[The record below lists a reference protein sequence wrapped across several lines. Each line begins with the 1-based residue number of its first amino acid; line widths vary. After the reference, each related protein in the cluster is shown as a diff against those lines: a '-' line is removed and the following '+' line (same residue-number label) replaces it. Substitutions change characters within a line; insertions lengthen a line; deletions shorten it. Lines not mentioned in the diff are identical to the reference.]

1 MTNRN
6 DPNAPVNG
14 RQNQQGGEKGQAD
27 FKAGDRLSYQ
37 NAGENRSMSLKD
49 ALSAIVEESLKDKE
63 ATGERSVE
71 QSGERT
77 GEQTKALQ
85 EAPEKDPD
93 EYREQDLDKEPGTPP
108 ENQESNAGTA
118 GAGGPKTRVFGG
130 DKEELKFYQEP
141 VVGWLVVV
149 GGPGIGAHRPIFT
162 GSNTI
167 GSDPGQ
173 RIPIDFGD
181 EYISR
186 QEQAYIRYDADDRQF
201 LFIPNLAK
209 TNVVSIDN
217 VKPTSA
223 VRLMP
228 YDIISMGDTQLV
240 FIPFCGE
247 EFDWS
252 DLPVRKK

>member
-1 MTNRN
+1 MGDKETE
-6 DPNAPVNG
+6 PMG
-14 RQNQQGGEKGQAD
+14 GGEKAD
-27 FKAGDRLSYQ
+27 A
-37 NAGENRSMSLKD
+37 SL
-49 ALSAIVEESLKDKE
+49 
-63 ATGERSVE
+63 R
-71 QSGERT
+71 Q
-77 GEQTKALQ
+77 
-85 EAPEKDPD
+85 
-93 EYREQDLDKEPGTPP
+93 
-108 ENQESNAGTA
+108 
-118 GAGGPKTRVFGG
+118 KTRIFGG
-130 DKEELKFYQEP
+130 SSDELKYHKEP

-149 GGPGIGAHRPIFT
+149 GGPGLGAYRPIYM

-167 GSDPGQ
+167 GSDSGQ

-181 EYISR
+181 EYISKE
-186 QEQAYIRYDADDRQF
+186 EQAYIRYDADDRQF

-228 YDIISMGDTQLV
+228 YDIIAMGNTQLV

-252 DLPVRKK
+252 DLPVHKK

>member
-1 MTNRN
+1 MTNQNNQGPN
-6 DPNAPVNG
+6 D
-14 RQNQQGGEKGQAD
+14 QGKG
-27 FKAGDRLSYQ
+27 KPGTVGDRMHSAPETRSTSLREALAALGESGDETVP
-37 NAGENRSMSLKD
+37 AGE
-49 ALSAIVEESLKDKE
+49 AIAGVESNMTDKE
-63 ATGERSVE
+63 KQPSLG
-71 QSGERT
+71 G
-77 GEQTKALQ
+77 ALGKEVQ
-85 EAPEKDPD
+85 PAP
-93 EYREQDLDKEPGTPP
+93 
-108 ENQESNAGTA
+108 SA
-118 GAGGPKTRVFGG
+118 GAGAGNPKTKVFGG
-130 DKEELKFYQEP
+130 SSEELKYYQEP

-149 GGPGIGAHRPIFT
+149 GGPGIGAHRPIFM

-167 GSDPGQ
+167 GSDSGQ

-181 EYISR
+181 DYISKE
-186 QEQAYIRYDADDRQF
+186 EQAYIRYDADDRQF

-240 FIPFCGE
+240 FIPFCGD

-252 DLPVRKK
+252 DLPVHQK

>member
-1 MTNRN
+1 MTSQNGSD
-6 DPNAPVNG
+6 DPTK
-14 RQNQQGGEKGQAD
+14 GGAAQ
-27 FKAGDRLSYQ
+27 DRPH
-37 NAGENRSMSLKD
+37 ATPETRSTSLKE
-49 ALSAIVEESLKDKE
+49 ALAALGQPDDKE
-63 ATGERSVE
+63 ISQREAASGVE
-71 QSGERT
+71 SIMNDKDDPSQGSKVSDT
-77 GEQTKALQ
+77 DPEQNT
-85 EAPEKDPD
+85 EA
-93 EYREQDLDKEPGTPP
+93 G
-108 ENQESNAGTA
+108 S
-118 GAGGPKTRVFGG
+118 PKTKVFGG
-130 DKEELKFYQEP
+130 SDEELKYYQEP

-167 GSDPGQ
+167 GSASDQ

-181 EYISR
+181 DYISK

-228 YDIISMGDTQLV
+228 YDIISMGNTQLV
-240 FIPFCGE
+240 FIPFCGD

-252 DLPVRKK
+252 DLPVHPK

>member
-1 MTNRN
+1 M
-6 DPNAPVNG
+6 
-14 RQNQQGGEKGQAD
+14 EQA
-27 FKAGDRLSYQ
+27 A
-37 NAGENRSMSLKD
+37 
-49 ALSAIVEESLKDKE
+49 
-63 ATGERSVE
+63 
-71 QSGERT
+71 
-77 GEQTKALQ
+77 
-85 EAPEKDPD
+85 
-93 EYREQDLDKEPGTPP
+93 
-108 ENQESNAGTA
+108 
-118 GAGGPKTRVFGG
+118 PKTKIFGG
-130 DKEELKFYQEP
+130 SAEELKYYQEP

-149 GGPGIGAHRPIFT
+149 GGPGIGAYRPIYM

-181 EYISR
+181 EYISKE
-186 QEQAYIRYDADDRQF
+186 EQAYIRYDADDRQF

-240 FIPFCGE
+240 FIPFCGD
-247 EFDWS
+247 EFDWT
-252 DLPVRKK
+252 DLPVHKK

>member
-1 MTNRN
+1 MTNKSN
-6 DPNAPVNG
+6 EGSGDDNKG
-14 RQNQQGGEKGQAD
+14 RLAH
-27 FKAGDRLSYQ
+27 GDHEAHPKNPQ
-37 NAGENRSMSLKD
+37 TRSLSLKD
-49 ALSAIVEESLKDKE
+49 ALAALGEADDPTIDQGAAASGVSSIVSGAQPDLN
-63 ATGERSVE
+63 ASV
-71 QSGERT
+71 
-77 GEQTKALQ
+77 
-85 EAPEKDPD
+85 APTMVKVPV
-93 EYREQDLDKEPGTPP
+93 
-108 ENQESNAGTA
+108 ATA
-118 GAGGPKTRVFGG
+118 GAGGAAGGGGSAPKTRIFGG
-130 DKEELKFYQEP
+130 SDEELKYYQDP

-149 GGPGIGAHRPIFT
+149 EGPGIGAFRPIFI

-181 EYISR
+181 EFISR
-186 QEQAYIRYDADDRQF
+186 EEQAYIRYDTDDRQF

-223 VRLMP
+223 VRMMP
-228 YDIISMGDTQLV
+228 YDIISMGDTRLV

-252 DLPVRKK
+252 DLPLHNK

>member
-1 MTNRN
+1 MTNQ
-6 DPNAPVNG
+6 NG
-14 RQNQQGGEKGQAD
+14 SDDRGNGGETPGRPLA
-27 FKAGDRLSYQ
+27 AP
-37 NAGENRSMSLKD
+37 ATRSTSLKE
-49 ALSAIVEESLKDKE
+49 ALAALGKADDKE
-63 ATGERSVE
+63 ISQNDAASGVE
-71 QSGERT
+71 SIMNDKDAA
-77 GEQTKALQ
+77 QTPAPNTDPA
-85 EAPEKDPD
+85 APEVQV
-93 EYREQDLDKEPGTPP
+93 E
-108 ENQESNAGTA
+108 AGS
-118 GAGGPKTRVFGG
+118 PKTKVFGG
-130 DKEELKFYQEP
+130 SDEELKYYQEP

-149 GGPGIGAHRPIFT
+149 GGPGIGAHRPIFM

-167 GSDPGQ
+167 GSASDQ

-181 EYISR
+181 EYISK

-228 YDIISMGDTQLV
+228 YDIISMGNTQLV
-240 FIPFCGE
+240 FIPFCGD

-252 DLPVRKK
+252 DLPVHPK

>member
-1 MTNRN
+1 MADQNNPN
-6 DPNAPVNG
+6 DLGKKVAGVPGARPLKAP
-14 RQNQQGGEKGQAD
+14 QT
-27 FKAGDRLSYQ
+27 
-37 NAGENRSMSLKD
+37 RSMSLKD
-49 ALSAIVEESLKDKE
+49 ALAALGEAEDKSSISQNDAASGVESIMNDKD
-63 ATGERSVE
+63 G
-71 QSGERT
+71 QS
-77 GEQTKALQ
+77 
-85 EAPEKDPD
+85 P
-93 EYREQDLDKEPGTPP
+93 
-108 ENQESNAGTA
+108 AGTIPGGEPEITVA
-118 GAGGPKTRVFGG
+118 GASPKTKVFGG
-130 DKEELKFYQEP
+130 SDEELKYYQEP

-149 GGPGIGAHRPIFT
+149 GGPGIGAHRPIFM

-181 EYISR
+181 DYISKE
-186 QEQAYIRYDADDRQF
+186 EQAYIRYDADDRQF

-228 YDIISMGDTQLV
+228 YDIIAMGDTQLV

-252 DLPVRKK
+252 DLPVHKK

>member
-1 MTNRN
+1 MTNQN
-6 DPNAPVNG
+6 DQGKGKTDAG
-14 RQNQQGGEKGQAD
+14 ADKLQGGHKTRSLSLREALAALDEG
-27 FKAGDRLSYQ
+27 GD
-37 NAGENRSMSLKD
+37 A
-49 ALSAIVEESLKDKE
+49 A
-63 ATGERSVE
+63 
-71 QSGERT
+71 
-77 GEQTKALQ
+77 
-85 EAPEKDPD
+85 APHDSPVS
-93 EYREQDLDKEPGTPP
+93 QGTPVS
-108 ENQESNAGTA
+108 EGNVAAGVESIMNDKIKQTPLASPKAMAPKAEPDAQAETGK
-118 GAGGPKTRVFGG
+118 PKTKVFGG
-130 DKEELKFYQEP
+130 SDEELKYYQEP
-141 VVGWLVVV
+141 VVGWLVIV
-149 GGPGIGAHRPIFT
+149 GGPGIGAHRPIFM

-181 EYISR
+181 DYISKE
-186 QEQAYIRYDADDRQF
+186 EQAYIRYDADDRQF

-228 YDIISMGDTQLV
+228 YDIISMGSTQLV

-252 DLPVRKK
+252 DLPVHQK

>member
-1 MTNRN
+1 MTNSR
-6 DPNAPVNG
+6 DPNAKAPGHVS
-14 RQNQQGGEKGQAD
+14 GGTPGARPLGQP
-27 FKAGDRLSYQ
+27 Q
-37 NAGENRSMSLKD
+37 TRSMSLKD
-49 ALSAIVEESLKDKE
+49 ALAALGEADDKAISQSEA
-63 ATGERSVE
+63 ATGVE
-71 QSGERT
+71 SIMNDKDGQ
-77 GEQTKALQ
+77 
-85 EAPEKDPD
+85 APAANIPGI
-93 EYREQDLDKEPGTPP
+93 EPAVNV
-108 ENQESNAGTA
+108 E
-118 GAGGPKTRVFGG
+118 GASPKTKVFGG
-130 DKEELKFYQEP
+130 SDEELKYYQEP

-149 GGPGIGAHRPIFT
+149 GGPGIGAHRPIFM

-181 EYISR
+181 EYISKE
-186 QEQAYIRYDADDRQF
+186 EQAYIRYDADDRQF

-228 YDIISMGDTQLV
+228 YDIIAMGDTQLV

-247 EFDWS
+247 EFDWA
-252 DLPVRKK
+252 DLPVHKK

>member
-1 MTNRN
+1 MSRPHATPATRSLSLKE
-6 DPNAPVNG
+6 ALAAL
-14 RQNQQGGEKGQAD
+14 GQAD
-27 FKAGDRLSYQ
+27 
-37 NAGENRSMSLKD
+37 
-49 ALSAIVEESLKDKE
+49 DKE
-63 ATGERSVE
+63 ISQSDAATGVE
-71 QSGERT
+71 SIMNDKET
-77 GEQTKALQ
+77 P
-85 EAPEKDPD
+85 APNADPLDPD
-93 EYREQDLDKEPGTPP
+93 IQVE
-108 ENQESNAGTA
+108 AGS
-118 GAGGPKTRVFGG
+118 PKTKVFGG
-130 DKEELKFYQEP
+130 SDEELKYYQEP

-149 GGPGIGAHRPIFT
+149 GGPGIGAHRPIFM

-167 GSDPGQ
+167 GSASDQ

-181 EYISR
+181 DYISK

-228 YDIISMGDTQLV
+228 YDIISMGNTQLV

-252 DLPVRKK
+252 DLPVHAK

>member
-1 MTNRN
+1 MTSQGGSN
-6 DPNAPVNG
+6 DPTKGGSASG
-14 RQNQQGGEKGQAD
+14 RPHATPET
-27 FKAGDRLSYQ
+27 
-37 NAGENRSMSLKD
+37 RSTSLKE
-49 ALSAIVEESLKDKE
+49 ALAALGQGDDKE
-63 ATGERSVE
+63 ISPSEAASGVE
-71 QSGERT
+71 SIMNDKDVQPS
-77 GEQTKALQ
+77 
-85 EAPEKDPD
+85 APASSDAE
-93 EYREQDLDKEPGTPP
+93 LDASAEV
-108 ENQESNAGTA
+108 
-118 GAGGPKTRVFGG
+118 GGPKTKVFGG
-130 DKEELKFYQEP
+130 SDEELKYYQEP

-149 GGPGIGAHRPIFT
+149 GGPGIGAHRPIYT

-167 GSDPGQ
+167 GSASDQ

-181 EYISR
+181 EYISK

-228 YDIISMGDTQLV
+228 YDIISMGSTQLV
-240 FIPFCGE
+240 FIPFCGD

-252 DLPVRKK
+252 DLPVHPK

>member
-6 DPNAPVNG
+6 DQGPNDPVRGKTDLSGAKPLAAP
-14 RQNQQGGEKGQAD
+14 QT
-27 FKAGDRLSYQ
+27 
-37 NAGENRSMSLKD
+37 RSLSLKD
-49 ALSAIVEESLKDKE
+49 ALAALGEEQGRGEEQNRDNVQNQGAAPAKPASGAEGIMSDKQNRP
-63 ATGERSVE
+63 AGAV
-71 QSGERT
+71 
-77 GEQTKALQ
+77 
-85 EAPEKDPD
+85 P
-93 EYREQDLDKEPGTPP
+93 PGTGSQGKT
-108 ENQESNAGTA
+108 EA
-118 GAGGPKTRVFGG
+118 GATGPKTKIFGG
-130 DKEELKFYQEP
+130 GSDELKYYQEP

-149 GGPGIGAHRPIFT
+149 GGPGLGAFRPIFV

-181 EYISR
+181 DYISKE
-186 QEQAYIRYDADDRQF
+186 EQAYIRYDADDRQF

-228 YDIISMGDTQLV
+228 YDIIAMGNTQLV
-240 FIPFCGE
+240 FIPFCGD
-247 EFDWS
+247 EFDWT
-252 DLPVRKK
+252 DLPVQQK